1 MDCDKITI
9 MGLIPGSEPFFKEG
23 GEVGCLLLHGFTGTP
38 REMRLLGDHLAA
50 RDITVSA
57 PRISGHCTTPQDLN
71 ETRWPDWYR
80 DAEAA
85 LEELRGKCKT
95 VFVAGLS
102 MGGLQTLHL
111 ATHYPDLPGV
121 IPLAAPV
128 FVRHWKLTL
137 FEPLMRST
145 PLLKVYTY
153 DKGLG
158 DDLKD
163 PEALKDHICYKKTP
177 TACVLS
183 IIDYMRHV
191 KEDLPA
197 IRQPILIIQSRQ
209 DHTVHPDNA
218 NIIHDSV
225 GSADKSLVWLDNSYH
240 VITEDFDRETV
251 FGKVHEFIEA
261 HA

>member
-1 MDCDKITI
+1 
-9 MGLIPGSEPFFKEG
+9 MGLILGSEPFFEER

-38 REMRLLGDHLAA
+38 REMRMLGDYLAE

-57 PRISGHCTTPQDLN
+57 PRICGHCTTPQDLN
-71 ETRWPDWYR
+71 TTRWPDWYR

-85 LEELRGKCKT
+85 LADLRKKCKT

-111 ATHYPDLPGV
+111 GTHYPDIPGI

-128 FVRHWKLTL
+128 FVRHWKLAL
-137 FEPLMRST
+137 FMPLMRST
-145 PLLKVYTY
+145 PLLKVYRY
-153 DKGLG
+153 DKGIG

-163 PEALKDHICYKKTP
+163 PEALKDHISYKRTP

-183 IIDYMRHV
+183 IVDYMRHV
-191 KEDLPA
+191 REDLPA
-197 IRQPILIIQSRQ
+197 IRMPVLVIQARQ
-209 DHTVHPDNA
+209 DHTVHPENA
-218 NIIHDSV
+218 NEIYNSV
-225 GSADKSLVWLDNSYH
+225 GSADKELVWLDNSYH
-240 VITEDFDRETV
+240 VITEDYDRETV
-251 FGKVHEFIEA
+251 FKKAHEFIEK